1 MARSSLNHAP
11 RSMSRQRSLQ
21 NGRNGE
27 SADHSTGRSHV
38 GHFTIG
44 AAIDSGAAGEHEGN
58 VVLGLHGS
66 LTHIRPGEESQAAAM
81 MAAADL
87 RIER

>member
-27 SADHSTGRSHV
+27 SADHSTERSHV

-44 AAIDSGAAGEHEGN
+44 AAIDQVQQVSTKETSSSACTGRWRTSGQVRN
-58 VVLGLHGS
+58 RKLQ
-66 LTHIRPGEESQAAAM
+66 R
-81 MAAADL
+81 
-87 RIER
+87 